1 MTTHHG
7 QRAGKTLNYDRA
19 VKNYFVYLP
28 AESPSSVWGC
38 VATSAGFTQ
47 TQPGKPYPPQRHPLD
62 HHFDWDQGRV
72 LQNYQIILITA
83 GAGTFESAAVPGR
96 QAVGPGSV
104 LLLFPGVWHR
114 YRPEHESG
122 WVEHWIECKGSVF
135 DAAVAAGLIQP
146 TRCLLNSGSTS
157 DLRVCFERCHSLA
170 QQGALANQDLL
181 STLGLHMLALV
192 GHLRRPERGF
202 EKAVDEIVEQAR
214 SQLAFRCDRPLEL
227 PALAAEL
234 GISYSH
240 LRHSFTARLG
250 VSPKH
255 YYLNARLEKAQD
267 LLLNTSKS
275 VKEVSE
281 ILGFESAFHLS
292 KQFKSRYGSSPK
304 TWRTEMGT
312 RQFQARP
319 VVQ

>member
-170 QQGALANQDLL
+170 QQGGLANQDLL
-181 STLGLHMLALV
+181 STLGLHMLALL

-202 EKAVDEIVEQAR
+202 EKAIDEIVEQAR

>member
-1 MTTHHG
+1 M
-7 QRAGKTLNYDRA
+7 
-19 VKNYFVYLP
+19 KNYFVYLP
-28 AESPSSVWGC
+28 ADSPNSVWGC

-47 TQPGKPYPPQRHPLD
+47 TQPGEPYPPQRHPLD

-114 YRPEHESG
+114 YRPDPETG
-122 WVEHWIECKGSVF
+122 WVEHWIECRGSVF
-135 DAAVAAGLIQP
+135 DAAAAAGLIQP
-146 TRCLLNSGSTS
+146 TRRLLNFGGTS
-157 DLRVCFERCHSLA
+157 DLRACFERCHGLA

-181 STLGLHMLALV
+181 STLGLHMLALLS
-192 GHLRRPERGF
+192 HLSRPQRGF
-202 EKAVDEIVEQAR
+202 DKAIDEIVEQAR
-214 SQLAFRCDRPLEL
+214 AQLVLRCDHPLEL
-227 PALAAEL
+227 PTLATEL

-250 VSPKH
+250 VSPKQ
-255 YYLNARLEKAQD
+255 YYRNARLEKAQD
-267 LLLNTSKS
+267 LLLNTPKS
-275 VKEVSE
+275 VKEVAE

-292 KQFKSRYGSSPK
+292 KQFKRRYGSSPK
-304 TWRTEMGT
+304 NWREDFRA
-312 RQFQARP
+312 RQFHTSHHVP
-319 VVQ
+319 

>member
-1 MTTHHG
+1 
-7 QRAGKTLNYDRA
+7 

-28 AESPSSVWGC
+28 AESANSVWGC

-47 TQPGKPYPPQRHPLD
+47 TQPGSPYPPQRHPLD

-83 GAGTFESAAVPGR
+83 GAGTFESAAIAGR

-114 YRPEHESG
+114 YKPDPETG
-122 WVEHWIECKGSVF
+122 WVEHWIECRGSVF
-135 DAAVAAGLIQP
+135 DAAAAAGLIQP
-146 TRCLLNSGSTS
+146 TRGLLDFGSTS
-157 DLRVCFERCHSLA
+157 DLRACFERCHGLA

-181 STLGLHMLALV
+181 STLGLHMLALL
-192 GHLRRPERGF
+192 GHLRRPERGL
-202 EKAVDEIVEQAR
+202 EKAIDEVVERAR
-214 SQLAFRCDRPLEL
+214 ARLALRCDHPLEL
-227 PALAAEL
+227 PALATEL

-250 VSPKH
+250 VSPKQ

-267 LLLNTSKS
+267 LLLNTSQS
-275 VKEVSE
+275 VKEVAE
-281 ILGFESAFHLS
+281 ILGFESAFYLS
-292 KQFKSRYGSSPK
+292 KQFKSRYGRSPK
-304 TWRTEMGT
+304 AWRAEMAS
-312 RQFQARP
+312 RRFQARP
-319 VVQ
+319 GVT